1 MWGRILWNFPPLAYL
16 LAGWFPVW
24 NALFSKSRDALFL
37 KTMSL
42 FGYFLEYLH
51 IYGYNSD
58 CLSVEL
64 YSSGPDVLSGC
75 VGPVP
80 GVIVSCWT
88 QQEAA
93 ITEKL
98 R

>member
-1 MWGRILWNFPPLAYL
+1 
-16 LAGWFPVW
+16 
-24 NALFSKSRDALFL
+24 
-37 KTMSL
+37 MSL

-64 YSSGPDVLSGC
+64 CSSGPDVLSGC

-88 QQEAA
+88 EQEAA